1 MVDIWSGL
9 TQAFWLVFTLDP
21 ELVEIAGRS
30 LQVTVS
36 ALVVACLIALPLAAL
51 VAVKRFRARRLVS
64 GPR

>member
-36 ALVVACLIALPLAAL
+36 ALVVAPS
-51 VAVKRFRARRLVS
+51 RHWS
-64 GPR
+64 P